1 MRFVTYAFAL
11 CFGPALLGCSTTATS
26 TTITRPELVSVS
38 PDDFLG
44 VQRCK
49 SEPRDGG
56 SDAGDGG
63 SGGADDADT
72 SGLVGSYVA
81 TLFDVSTN
89 SAGEPEPETGFPLPS
104 SPPTSCDFPVT
115 FSFVLPD
122 HRYRAEIDAY
132 EQLPEDIKAVSLGG
146 RLQETSDGAHVTPQ
160 WLAVCGGFPPTFP
173 DAGLEPDASG
183 VVAVASDAGDGGP
196 PGVVS
201 YDTLTTTVHDCGNG
215 LQPVN

>member
-1 MRFVTYAFAL
+1 MRFASYTFAL
-11 CFGPALLGCSTTATS
+11 SFGSMLLGCSTTATT

-44 VQRCK
+44 AQRCN
-49 SEPRDGG
+49 SGPGDGG
-56 SDAGDGG
+56 TDAGD
-63 SGGADDADT
+63 AT
-72 SGLVGSYVA
+72 GLVGSYVA

-89 SAGEPEPETGFPLPS
+89 PQGEPEPETGFPLPS
-104 SPPTSCDFPVT
+104 SPATSCDFPVT
-115 FSFVLPD
+115 FAFVLAD
-122 HRYRAEIDAY
+122 HRYRAQIDAY
-132 EQLPEDIKAVSLGG
+132 EQLPQDIKAVSLGG
-146 RLQETSDGAHVTPQ
+146 RLQETSSGAHVAPHWQ
-160 WLAVCGGFPPTFP
+160 AVCGGFPPTFP

-201 YDTLTTTVHDCGNG
+201 YDTLTTTVHDCGAG